1 MADTYARYR
10 HICGTAAEWA
20 VSDIVIA
27 EGEIAVEL
35 PSAPGAKP
43 RVKAGDGTRR
53 FSQLPYIDGM
63 DQAALTA
70 ILNNY
75 LLKSDGVST
84 AALTTALNAETAR
97 ADGAY
102 AKLSGATMT
111 GQLTLPG
118 AGTGKQAATVDQI
131 TAETTRAEGAYVKL
145 SGSTMTGQLTLL
157 GTGTGKQAA
166 SVDQIKAAID
176 ATGTTTGGVGKN
188 DQLVRT
194 DANGVIDTSLINI
207 PGVMKIKGAQDP
219 TAAPPTVPAPTAG
232 DAYIASVTGVANA
245 AFGPGVTGTV
255 NSGDMLIYIG
265 GAQKW
270 DVVAAN
276 ADLAAYVKKTGDTL
290 SGNLTLNAGTA
301 NGVAYLNGTKVL
313 TTGSALTF
321 DGTNFA
327 TTGSVTS
334 AGNLNFTGTGNRII
348 GDFDNAT
355 IASRVAF
362 QTSTVNGN
370 TSVAAIPNGTG
381 TVSNLR
387 AYNNSNIANSSFNT
401 LSVEGTTD
409 ARFTSGI
416 VGTGTYLPMTFYTG
430 GSEQV
435 RIDTAG
441 NLGLGVT
448 PSAWASGVRAFQN
461 GAGALYTINTV
472 QQRLSLNA
480 YRDSAGTMRYINSSI
495 NANEF
500 RMGEGDGSFQWFTAP
515 SGTAGDAISFTQAAT
530 LTAAGDFLV
539 GTTST
544 TNSARF
550 ACNNTAGT
558 RKWGFGTLGSSTP
571 FYVVDDT
578 SGAGVQLTAG
588 ATSWS
593 SFSDERNKT
602 QIKPFENAVEKVCT
616 LRAGTGRYL
625 TDEESVSRSFLIAQ
639 DVQKVLPE
647 AVDVSENEQGTL
659 VLRYVDLIPLL
670 IASIQEL
677 KREFDAYKAAH
688 P

>member
-102 AKLSGATMT
+102 VKLSGATMT

-118 AGTGKQAATVDQI
+118 AGTGKQAATVDQVTAETARAEGAYVKLSGSAMTGQLTLPGAGTGTQAATVDQV

-219 TAAPPTVPAPTAG
+219 TAAPPTVPAPAIG

-255 NSGDMLIYIG
+255 SSGDMLIYIG
-265 GAQKW
+265 GTQKW
-270 DVVAAN
+270 DVVAAH
-276 ADLAAYVKKTGDTL
+276 ADLDAYVKKTGDTL
-290 SGNLTLNAGTA
+290 SGDLTLNNGTA
-301 NGVAYLNGTKVL
+301 NGVLYLNGSKVV
-313 TTGSALTF
+313 TSGSALTYNGTNLSLDAAGAGPSYLEVSQRSRF
-321 DGTNFA
+321 GYDGTNVFISDA
-327 TTGSVTS
+327 GTGKDIVFTRISEQMRLTSTGLGIGTSSPASKLEVTGDIRLSGGDPALIGVPSSTAFYIDNRSTGKPIIFRTSVS
-334 AGNLNFTGTGNRII
+334 AEADVEVITISSSGNLIQS
-348 GDFDNAT
+348 A
-355 IASRVAF
+355 
-362 QTSTVNGN
+362 
-370 TSVAAIPNGTG
+370 
-381 TVSNLR
+381 
-387 AYNNSNIANSSFNT
+387 
-401 LSVEGTTD
+401 
-409 ARFTSGI
+409 
-416 VGTGTYLPMTFYTG
+416 
-430 GSEQV
+430 
-435 RIDTAG
+435 
-441 NLGLGVT
+441 
-448 PSAWASGVRAFQN
+448 PS
-461 GAGALYTINTV
+461 
-472 QQRLSLNA
+472 
-480 YRDSAGTMRYINSSI
+480 
-495 NANEF
+495 
-500 RMGEGDGSFQWFTAP
+500 TAP
-515 SGTAGDAISFTQAAT
+515 S
-530 LTAAGDFLV
+530 LTANGQMVFNL
-539 GTTST
+539 TSD
-544 TNSARF
+544 TNLRVSVRGSDGVTR
-550 ACNNTAGT
+550 TANI
-558 RKWGFGTLGSSTP
+558 TL
-571 FYVVDDT
+571 
-578 SGAGVQLTAG
+578 A
-588 ATSWS
+588 
-593 SFSDERNKT
+593 
-602 QIKPFENAVEKVCT
+602 
-616 LRAGTGRYL
+616 
-625 TDEESVSRSFLIAQ
+625 
-639 DVQKVLPE
+639 
-647 AVDVSENEQGTL
+647 
-659 VLRYVDLIPLL
+659 
-670 IASIQEL
+670 
-677 KREFDAYKAAH
+677 
-688 P
+688 

>member
-35 PSAPGAKP
+35 PGAPGAKP

-84 AALTTALNAETAR
+84 AALTTALNAATAR

-102 AKLSGATMT
+102 VKLNGATMT

-131 TAETTRAEGAYVKL
+131 TAETARANGAYVKLSGSTMTGQLTLPGAGTGNEAATVDQVTAETTRAEGAYVKL

-255 NSGDMLIYIG
+255 SSGDMLIYIG
-265 GAQKW
+265 GTQKW
-270 DVVAAN
+270 DVVAAH

-290 SGNLTLNAGTA
+290 SGDLTLNAGRA
-301 NGVAYLNGTKVL
+301 NSVAYLNGTKVL

-430 GSEQV
+430 GSERM
-435 RIDTAG
+435 RIDTSGNVGIGTSTPATKLTIATAANTGVLVSSTDGTTFKGIAFNTSDNQFTVGTQTNHPLVFFSNNTERARIDSSG
-441 NLGLGVT
+441 NLIQSA
-448 PSAWASGVRAFQN
+448 PS
-461 GAGALYTINTV
+461 
-472 QQRLSLNA
+472 
-480 YRDSAGTMRYINSSI
+480 
-495 NANEF
+495 
-500 RMGEGDGSFQWFTAP
+500 TAP
-515 SGTAGDAISFTQAAT
+515 S
-530 LTAAGDFLV
+530 LTANGQMVFNL
-539 GTTST
+539 TSD
-544 TNSARF
+544 TNLRVSVRGSDGVTR
-550 ACNNTAGT
+550 TANI
-558 RKWGFGTLGSSTP
+558 TL
-571 FYVVDDT
+571 
-578 SGAGVQLTAG
+578 A
-588 ATSWS
+588 
-593 SFSDERNKT
+593 
-602 QIKPFENAVEKVCT
+602 
-616 LRAGTGRYL
+616 
-625 TDEESVSRSFLIAQ
+625 
-639 DVQKVLPE
+639 
-647 AVDVSENEQGTL
+647 
-659 VLRYVDLIPLL
+659 
-670 IASIQEL
+670 
-677 KREFDAYKAAH
+677 
-688 P
+688 